1 MFPFSQVT
9 LEKSREDVN
18 RFDSFSIEQ
27 KGLLTVEQVI
37 KINYFQIHSLYQDFK
52 NGKSEEELSK
62 IYSISRHI
70 IKQMLKYYRIPKVEK
85 DHIIENKKLD
95 YGVWE

>member
-37 KINYFQIHSLYQDFK
+37 KINYF
-52 NGKSEEELSK
+52 
-62 IYSISRHI
+62 
-70 IKQMLKYYRIPKVEK
+70 
-85 DHIIENKKLD
+85 
-95 YGVWE
+95 